1 MSMTSRRPETATHV
15 PGLGHSGARVRQRS
29 ALVHW
34 RQRASGLFWHLVL
47 LIGGIF
53 MVVPFGWMISTS
65 LKSESEAFQFPPTI
79 IPHHWLFSNY
89 ATAWNFAPFGR
100 FYLNTVIMATTVTLG
115 QVLTCSLAAYAFARL
130 RFPGRDVIFYIFLGT
145 MMIPWQVTMIPA
157 FLVISWLGWVN
168 TYQAVIVPG
177 LASAFGTFLLR
188 QFFTTIPRELD
199 DAATID
205 GAGRFTILFRIILP
219 LAGPALAALSIFTF
233 MAMWNNFLWPLIV
246 ENSANMMPVTVG
258 LSVFQG
264 EYNAQWNLMMAAA
277 VTATIP
283 VLLVYMLAQR
293 YFIQGI
299 ALTGLKE

>member
-1 MSMTSRRPETATHV
+1 MQHIVADGRRA
-15 PGLGHSGARVRQRS
+15 GRSARS
-29 ALVHW
+29 ALA
-34 RQRASGLFWHLVL
+34 RRFSAAGLFWHVILLV
-47 LIGGIF
+47 GGIF
-53 MVVPFGWMISTS
+53 MVVPFGWMLSTS
-65 LKSESEAFQFPPTI
+65 LKSDSEAFQFPPTI
-79 IPHHWLFSNY
+79 LPQHWLFSNY

-100 FYLNTVIMATTVTLG
+100 FYLNTFVMSATVTAG
-115 QVLTCSLAAYAFARL
+115 QILTCSLAAYAFARL
-130 RFPGRDVIFYIFLGT
+130 RFPGREVIFYLFLST

-157 FLVISWLGWVN
+157 FLVINWLGWVN

-177 LASAFGTFLLR
+177 LASAFGIFLLR
-188 QFFTTIPRELD
+188 QFFLTIPHELD

-205 GAGRFTILFRIILP
+205 GTGRFGILFRIILP
-219 LAGPALAALSIFTF
+219 LSGPAIAALSIFTF

-246 ENSANMMPVTVG
+246 ENSTDMMPVTVG

-283 VLLVYMLAQR
+283 VLIVYVLAQR
-293 YFIQGI
+293 YFIRGI